1 MTAELC
7 PMMRD
12 ILEQPQLMRRCAE
25 MDETRIKEFV
35 QLFKDHPFQHILF
48 CGSGTVATAGYVL
61 KHTVRNM
68 LGVEST
74 LSYSSLLL
82 WHSDFLFPHQPPP
95 RHSLLICPA
104 ETGYTKGPVELARI
118 AKRHGVPTV
127 CTVRS
132 RDSMLAKECTVAIEK
147 LSGTERALPS
157 TKGYTTGLLQLTVCV
172 AAAAADT
179 GAISPDEYAA
189 FCQALKLLPDKCQAI
204 LDASDAWFHQW
215 GDRLSNVPFYRIV
228 GYGANFGTAMEGALK
243 FEEANKRLAK
253 AYELEE
259 FLHGPSGAVRQGDVV
274 IFLFGENGYER
285 QRMAQLYRA
294 MRSVT
299 SGCIAVGAVPED
311 VSAPYDLPLPISDC
325 QELNPVELI
334 LPLQVMACRLARQ
347 SGVDTTE
354 VMNPAVKN
362 LLRPSYDKMSHE

>member
-7 PMMRD
+7 PMMMD
-12 ILEQPQLMRRCAE
+12 ILEQPRLMRRCV
-25 MDETRIKEFV
+25 ETAGTCAKEFT
-35 QLFKDHPFQHILF
+35 QLFQDYPFQHIFF

-61 KHTVRNM
+61 KHTARKM

-82 WHSDFLFPHQPPP
+82 YHSDFLFPHQPPP
-95 RHSLLICPA
+95 RRSLLICPA

-132 RDSMLAKECTVAIEK
+132 RDSILAKECAVVIEK

-157 TKGYTTGLLQLTVCV
+157 TKGYTTGLLQLTLCI

-179 GAISPDEYAA
+179 GTISPDEYAA

-204 LDASDAWFHQW
+204 LETSDTWFYQW
-215 GDRLSNVPFYRIV
+215 GDRLFNVPFYRII

-243 FEEANKRLAK
+243 LEEANKCLAK

-274 IFLFGENGYER
+274 LFLFGESGYEH
-285 QRMAQLYRA
+285 QRMTQLYRA

-299 SGCIAVGAVPED
+299 SGCIAVGTVPEE
-311 VSAPYDLPLPISDC
+311 VSAPYDLPLPISNC
-325 QELNPVELI
+325 QELNPIELI
-334 LPLQVMACRLARQ
+334 LPLQVMACRLALR
-347 SGVDTTE
+347 SGIDTTE
-354 VMNPAVKN
+354 ATNPAVKA
-362 LLRPSYDKMSHE
+362 LLQPSYNTMSHE